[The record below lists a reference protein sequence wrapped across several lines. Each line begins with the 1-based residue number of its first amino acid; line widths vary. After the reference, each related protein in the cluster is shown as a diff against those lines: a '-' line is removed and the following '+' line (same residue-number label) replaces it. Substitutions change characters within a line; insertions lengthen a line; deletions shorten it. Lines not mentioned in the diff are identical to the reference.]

1 MQSAVAQ
8 SEASK
13 KKPWIAEFGDPQ
25 AYQAAISPARVEI
38 LVTAKGKF
46 RTTLTE
52 IELHR
57 LRLQRGRESLPRIA
71 NAALSADRL
80 ALFFLTG
87 KDQAS
92 TRHNGR
98 VLEFGE
104 IATSTAGSTNH
115 HRTDGS
121 CHWATL
127 AITRDDLAAAAHT
140 LVGRDL
146 IEGAVTRYFRPTLPA
161 MSRLLKLHKNAG
173 ELAEGASDTLAQPEP
188 SRALEKALLHTL
200 TVCLRDTTPVQMSS
214 GTVRHSAIIARFEE
228 ILTANY
234 DQPLYLEEICV
245 ATGVSERTL
254 RLSCMEH
261 MGMGPVRYLWLRRMH
276 LARRALLSAAPGTKT
291 VTEIAT
297 GSGFWELGRFA
308 IEYRALFGE
317 VPSAT
322 LGRPAEE
329 VRQLRNNPFVL
340 SDSEYDKGCNSD
352 H

>member
-1 MQSAVAQ
+1 
-8 SEASK
+8 
-13 KKPWIAEFGDPQ
+13 
-25 AYQAAISPARVEI
+25 
-38 LVTAKGKF
+38 
-46 RTTLTE
+46 
-52 IELHR
+52 
-57 LRLQRGRESLPRIA
+57 
-71 NAALSADRL
+71 
-80 ALFFLTG
+80 
-87 KDQAS
+87 
-92 TRHNGR
+92 
-98 VLEFGE
+98 
-104 IATSTAGSTNH
+104 
-115 HRTDGS
+115 
-121 CHWATL
+121 
-127 AITRDDLAAAAHT
+127 
-140 LVGRDL
+140 
-146 IEGAVTRYFRPTLPA
+146 
-161 MSRLLKLHKNAG
+161 
-173 ELAEGASDTLAQPEP
+173 
-188 SRALEKALLHTL
+188 
-200 TVCLRDTTPVQMSS
+200 MSS
-214 GTVRHSAIIARFEE
+214 RYHARSNELGYCSPFKAIIARFEE